1 MTAQPFFPPPLIVID
16 IDFRCIHSDKFCI
29 IIDMKML
36 PVIHL
41 FFHIKNS
48 CVNEQFPLHYYK
60 LCLKKYFEYTT
71 FKW

>member
-1 MTAQPFFPPPLIVID
+1 MTAQPFFLPPLIVID
-16 IDFRCIHSDKFCI
+16 IDFRCIHSDEFCI

-48 CVNEQFPLHYYK
+48 CVNEQFPLHY
-60 LCLKKYFEYTT
+60 
-71 FKW
+71 